1 MAVPTFRRN
10 IPIKNQQIWKTE
22 HMKQNYLNI
31 FRNLE
36 NLNCILRYRM
46 S

>member
-1 MAVPTFRRN
+1 MAVTTFRRN
-10 IPIKNQQIWKTE
+10 IPIKTQQIWKTE
-22 HMKQNYLNI
+22 HMKQKYLKI

-36 NLNCILRYRM
+36 NLNYILRHRM